1 LSKKCTYSVIDTVTP
16 QVDAGG
22 GRAINHEVP
31 DKKPPNNPI
40 FAENGARSPT
50 RMTFERGVQMK
61 ALLSSVAGIALLAL
75 TPGLTQTAN
84 ATSVIQI
91 PESAFVAGS
100 GEITFSEVPLG
111 TQNPVYAPALY
122 GGGAGSPTVTFGGF
136 FGGQSLSANPG
147 VDCPG
152 AAATGCVVGTPTG
165 PLTISGTSPVTF
177 TANDSANP
185 TSPVLSGSP
194 LFNGPVAIEFSTP
207 QTGVGLDGGFFD
219 AIASTGITA
228 YDINGNVLGTV
239 ANNQTGIEFLGLVTD
254 DHSALISGLLFHL
267 VGAEPAGFAVDN
279 IRFGVGSQV
288 VNPVPGPIAGA
299 GLPGLIMASGGLLA
313 WARRRRRQKF
323 V

>member
-1 LSKKCTYSVIDTVTP
+1 
-16 QVDAGG
+16 
-22 GRAINHEVP
+22 
-31 DKKPPNNPI
+31 
-40 FAENGARSPT
+40 
-50 RMTFERGVQMK
+50 MTFGGVQMK
-61 ALLSSVAGIALLAL
+61 ALLSSVASIALFGLAPGVTL
-75 TPGLTQTAN
+75 TKAS

-122 GGGAGSPTVTFGGF
+122 GGGADSPTVTFGGF
-136 FGGQSLSANPG
+136 FSGQALGNAAT
-147 VDCPG
+147 CPSG
-152 AAATGCVVGTPTG
+152 AALTGCVVGNPTG
-165 PLTISGTSPVTF
+165 PLTISGTSPTTF
-177 TANDSANP
+177 TVNDSSNP

-194 LFNGPVAIEFSTP
+194 TFNGPIAIEFSTP

-228 YDINGNVLGTV
+228 YDINGNTIGTV
-239 ANNQTGIEFLGLVTD
+239 TNSQTGIQFLGLVTD
-254 DHSALISGLLFHL
+254 DHTALISGLLFHL

-299 GLPGLIMASGGLLA
+299 GLPGLILAGGGLLG
-313 WARRRRRQKF
+313 WWRRRQKTA
-323 V
+323 